1 MAVLISVRYASVAL
15 ICISLIIGGAKHFLC
30 FLAIVSSLEK
40 RLFRFS
46 AHVSSA
52 LFCVFVEL
60 YELLGYCGD
69 KSLLSGFVPN
79 IFSHSVGCLFILF
92 MVSFAVEKL
101 LSLIR
106 SRFFIFIFFTLGGG
120 SKKILQHLCPK
131 VFCVFL

>member
-15 ICISLIIGGAKHFLC
+15 ICVSLIIGGAKHFLC

-92 MVSFAVEKL
+92 MVSFAVQKL
-101 LSLIR
+101 FSLF
-106 SRFFIFIFFTLGGG
+106 RFHLLIFVFIFISLGDG
-120 SKKILQHLCPK
+120 SKKILL
-131 VFCVFL
+131 